1 VRLRQ
6 SALPAPP
13 RQCLASSAAGL
24 ELEPVTPARQDGI
37 ARFSRASCVRGM
49 SVGLARRTLSSGK
62 HDTNATGKSN
72 GSSRL
77 PAFSF
82 RGAAA
87 TERRGRTTHATR
99 ISRRRTAIRREHGD
113 ARPRPREICSLSQSD
128 MFTSAHRRDCLMS
141 PPHATARRSSAR
153 FALPERRSRTTVL
166 WQLGDSASPSC
177 AWEFRKMTAFRG
189 RLERLAVRFSPSHR
203 RLGACPRQAGA
214 EAGAIP

>member
-1 VRLRQ
+1 MGCLAGLLARANVDRPCNGLCRARRLPDVLRSAIVRLRQ

-82 RGAAA
+82 RSAAA

-128 MFTSAHRRDCLMS
+128 MFTSAHRR
-141 PPHATARRSSAR
+141 
-153 FALPERRSRTTVL
+153 
-166 WQLGDSASPSC
+166 
-177 AWEFRKMTAFRG
+177 
-189 RLERLAVRFSPSHR
+189 
-203 RLGACPRQAGA
+203 
-214 EAGAIP
+214 